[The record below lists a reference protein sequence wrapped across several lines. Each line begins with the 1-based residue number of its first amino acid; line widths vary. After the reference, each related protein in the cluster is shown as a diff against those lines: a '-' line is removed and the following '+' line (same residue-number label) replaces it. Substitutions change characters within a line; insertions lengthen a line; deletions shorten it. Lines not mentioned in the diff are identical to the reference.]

1 MLVVWGSSS
10 KGGFNFIFEMIF
22 VQRQKSLNLYG
33 LRLIGPKLWNEL
45 DERFKCRTSNQF
57 KKELTSHFISLQ
69 LLIFT
74 DILMVYIYLFIYLF
88 IYFLFCSVFLLLCQV
103 IKCISC
109 ASFLTFTVLI
119 IIITVTQLLQFSF
132 LVILGVPLLYV
143 LSIYLFIIIFL

>member
-10 KGGFNFIFEMIF
+10 KGGFNFIFEMNF

-45 DERFKCRTSNQF
+45 DERFKCRTSNEF

-74 DILMVYIYLFIYLF
+74 DILMVYIYLF

-143 LSIYLFIIIFL
+143 LFIYLFIIILL